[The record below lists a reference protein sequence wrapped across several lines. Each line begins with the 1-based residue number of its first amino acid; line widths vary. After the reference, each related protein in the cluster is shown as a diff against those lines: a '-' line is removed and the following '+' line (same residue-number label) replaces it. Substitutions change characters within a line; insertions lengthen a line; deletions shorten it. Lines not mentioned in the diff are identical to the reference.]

1 MVKEHSIILTVLNMK
16 ESGNKISKMD
26 MEFLLLKM
34 EQTTQDPLKKTE
46 CLIELFRA
54 LLLQDSKI

>member
-54 LLLQDSKI
+54 LLL